1 MERSWDDE
9 VDVLVVGTGAAGLSA
24 AVAASDA
31 GAKVLLVEGT
41 DRWGGTTMRS
51 GGGLWMPA
59 NPLMARDGVED
70 SVEKALTYLDAVVE
84 DAGPAT
90 SPARKRAFVEA
101 VPEVVTS
108 LEKHGVRWVRATDY
122 PDYYPEQPGGMVGRS
137 IEAQAFD
144 TRRLGTW
151 IKYSRMTDGGMPLP
165 LRTDDV
171 WLLARAWSSPGGF
184 VRGARFVGRALGS
197 LVRGQRPAG
206 IGAALVCSLMQVVR
220 TQGTPVLLSTPLVE
234 LVVEED
240 AVVGAV
246 LGGPTGQRT
255 VRTRGGVVVAAGG
268 FAHRTEWREKYHG
281 VPGWS
286 AAAGGDLGT
295 GIEAGAAVGGALAL
309 MDDAWW
315 GAGVAN
321 DSGMNGFVLSERS
334 MPYSIVVDQQG
345 RRYTNESASYIDF
358 GHAMLE
364 RDRTAPAVPSWLVL
378 DSRARRR
385 YLFTI
390 APSGTKK
397 LEKAGT
403 LVVADTLE
411 DLARLLHMEPA
422 HLTATVERFNGFARS
437 GVDEDYHRGDSLYDR
452 YYGDPGVRPNPNLG
466 AIERGP
472 FTAVKIVPGDLGTK
486 GGLLTDEHGAV
497 LREDLTPVP
506 GLYAA
511 GNSTAAVMGRT
522 YPGPGSTI
530 GPAVVFGYLGARHAA
545 SRAVVTAA
553 P

>member
-24 AVAASDA
+24 AIAAADA

-51 GGGLWMPA
+51 GGGLWMPT

-90 SPARKRAFVEA
+90 SPERKRAFVEA

-108 LEKHGVRWVRATDY
+108 LERHGVRWVRATDY

-171 WLLARAWSSPGGF
+171 WLLARAWSSPSGF
-184 VRGARFVGRALGS
+184 VRGARFVGRTLGA

-234 LVVEED
+234 LVVED
-240 AVVGAV
+240 DVVAGAV
-246 LGGPTGQRT
+246 LGGPTGRRT
-255 VRTRGGVVVAAGG
+255 VRTRGGVVIAAGG
-268 FAHRTEWREKYHG
+268 FAHRTAWREKYHG

-286 AAAGGDLGT
+286 AAAEGDLGT
-295 GIEAGAAVGGALAL
+295 GIEAGIAAGGAVAL

-315 GAGVAN
+315 GAGVAI
-321 DSGMNGFVLSERS
+321 DGGMNGFVLSERS
-334 MPYSIVVDQQG
+334 MPYSILVDQKG

-364 RDRTAPAVPSWLVL
+364 HERTTPSIPSWLVM
-378 DSRARRR
+378 DARARRR

-403 LVVADTLE
+403 LVVADSLD
-411 DLARLLHMEPA
+411 DLARLLHIEPA
-422 HLTATVERFNGFARS
+422 DLAATVDRFNGFART
-437 GVDEDYHRGDSLYDR
+437 GVDEDFHRGDSLYDR
-452 YYGDPGVRPNPNLG
+452 YYGDPGVGPNPNLG
-466 AIERGP
+466 PIEKGP
-472 FTAVKIVPGDLGTK
+472 FTAVRIVPGDLGTK

-497 LREDLTPVP
+497 LHEDLTPVP

-511 GNSTAAVMGRT
+511 GNSSAAVMGRT

-545 SRAVVTAA
+545 ARAVVTAVR
-553 P
+553 